1 MRGPIHGVKY
11 VYPRR
16 WIPPGMQCNRFLQ
29 ETSELH
35 NNGQGTTIP
44 WQKSLPPAGLVRQMA
59 CLNDRYALDGLS
71 APSYT
76 GLLWCLGW
84 CAKLS
89 TGGRIS
95 TKPASGYR
103 VGREGFQEA
112 KVSFRET
119 SNINRPPDTKTSRD
133 VSESRTTLSRES
145 WYICQA
151 SETKE
156 DDRHPCRVGHEKN

>member
-1 MRGPIHGVKY
+1 MFIQDDGFY
-11 VYPRR
+11 LE
-16 WIPPGMQCNRFLQ
+16 CNAIVFYKRQVSYITMDRARLF
-29 ETSELH
+29 H
-35 NNGQGTTIP
+35 R
-44 WQKSLPPAGLVRQMA
+44 QKSLPPAGLVRQMA

-84 CAKLS
+84 CDKLL

-112 KVSFRET
+112 TVSFRET
-119 SNINRPPDTKTSRD
+119 SNMNQPPDTKTSRD
-133 VSESRTTLSRES
+133 ASESREQP
-145 WYICQA
+145 Y
-151 SETKE
+151 
-156 DDRHPCRVGHEKN
+156 HEKAGTSAKPQKRRKTIDTHVASAMRKTKN